1 VRSLFTKILLWFVAT
16 TLVSLAALV
25 ATSTFLVARFGP
37 HDFFAQTIALQ
48 IDDARLAYEEG
59 GPTRLSSYLH
69 RLDTFYPVEHFLT
82 DSRGRDLVSG
92 IDRSPLLA
100 RAETSPMPFRP
111 WGDRLAI
118 VHDTNDGRYR
128 LVAVIEPQQRIW
140 SFLPFYLWILLVIAF
155 LCYVLAVHLAR
166 PLRSLRRTVERF
178 GRGDLSARTRST
190 RRDEIGDLSRA
201 FDRMGERIETLLN
214 AERRLLLDVS
224 HELRT
229 PLARLR
235 FAVELARTSDDRE
248 KALGRIRKDVD
259 RLATLVDEL
268 LQLTQSEGDPSSVKP
283 VSTPLHELLRSLV
296 DDCAVEAEM
305 QRCELVLEIDRPVT
319 VRGERELLRR
329 AVENVLRNAIRH
341 SPEGSAVEIG
351 LGLDSG
357 MVTIR
362 VRDHGP
368 GVPEE
373 SLESIFEPFYRL
385 GVDRGRSS
393 GGVGLGLSIARR
405 AVHLHQGRVGARNA
419 LPGLIVTIELPCPTL
434 QYEEDCNHSELMT
447 VESVETTIHPIRRDS
462 LSDRSGRVR

>member
-16 TLVSLAALV
+16 ALVSLAALA
-25 ATSTFLVARFGP
+25 ATSTLLVARFGP
-37 HDFFAQTIALQ
+37 DDFFAHTIALQ
-48 IDDARLAYEEG
+48 IDDARRAYEEG
-59 GPTRLSSYLH
+59 GPARLSSYLN
-69 RLDTFYPVEHFLT
+69 RLDTFYRDEHLLT
-82 DSRGRDLVSG
+82 DASGRDLVSG

-100 RAETSPMPFRP
+100 RAETSPMTFRP
-111 WGDRLAI
+111 RGDRPVI
-118 VHDTNDGRYR
+118 VHDSDDHRYR
-128 LVAVIEPQQRIW
+128 LVAVIEPQQRIG
-140 SFLPFYLWILLVIAF
+140 SFLPFYLWILLVVAS
-155 LCYVLAVHLAR
+155 LCYVLAVHQAR

-178 GRGDLSARTRST
+178 GRGDLSARTHST

-201 FDRMGERIETLLN
+201 FDRMAERLETLLD

-248 KALGRIRKDVD
+248 KALGRIRKDVE

-283 VSTPLHELLRSLV
+283 VSIPLHELLRSLV
-296 DDCAVEAEM
+296 EDCALEAEM
-305 QRCELVLEIDRPVT
+305 QRCELVLDIERPAT

-341 SPEGSAVEIG
+341 APEGTAVAIR
-351 LGLDSG
+351 LGLCPG
-357 MVTIR
+357 TATVT

-368 GVPEE
+368 GVPEG
-373 SLESIFEPFYRL
+373 SLEEIFEPFYRL

-405 AVHLHQGRVGARNA
+405 AVHLHQGRVAARNA
-419 LPGLIVTIELPCPTL
+419 LPGLIVTIELPCPVRRFEEEPSL
-434 QYEEDCNHSELMT
+434 QEL
-447 VESVETTIHPIRRDS
+447 VIVKNIQ
-462 LSDRSGRVR
+462 